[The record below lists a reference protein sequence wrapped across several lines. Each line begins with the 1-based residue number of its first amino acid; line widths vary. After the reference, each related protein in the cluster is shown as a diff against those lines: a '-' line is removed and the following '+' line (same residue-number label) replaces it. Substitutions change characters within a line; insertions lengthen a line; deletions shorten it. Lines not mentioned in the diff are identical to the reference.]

1 MKLIAPVGALV
12 AASIAVAM
20 ATPASARDTPYH
32 LKIADVKS
40 DARYAQSVS
49 PNVTFYF
56 ADQKPAAVGKTI
68 EEGYVA
74 NLKTN
79 SVGKS
84 DEEACHWVMLSAMK
98 DLSEQAVKE
107 GGNAVINIVS
117 YYKKTVFSSDTEYEC
132 HAGAFI
138 AGVALKGTIV
148 KLP

>member
-1 MKLIAPVGALV
+1 MKLIAPVGALI

-32 LKIADVKS
+32 LKIAEVKS
-40 DARYAQSVS
+40 DARYAESVPS
-49 PNVTFYF
+49 GVTFYF
-56 ADQKPAAVGKTI
+56 ADQKPGAVGTTI
-68 EEGYVA
+68 EDNVVA

-84 DEEACHWVMLSAMK
+84 DEEACRWVMLSAMK
-98 DLSEQAVKE
+98 EMGERAIKE
-107 GGNAVINIVS
+107 GGNAVINVVS
-117 YYKKTVFSSDTEYEC
+117 YYKRSVFSSDTDYEC
-132 HAGAFI
+132 HAGAFV